1 MVAVCLG
8 LEPVVWM
15 KLCCRFPTVKQ
26 NKDMCAVESRL
37 HVFVTKLHLV
47 WIHKVHLSIYCK
59 CCPIKLLLASQC
71 VEHFTPSVHS
81 NAIIYSSVLNNS
93 QMPFHH
99 LAIAFSLCS
108 FLVLNLY
115 SWPFTRLKLRWEHE
129 RNSVW
134 HLHATIP
141 ANCNLVHEGNI
152 SSRLKKIIIIMNIL
166 PRTLCFNRC
175 WHALNGIFYQ
185 GWTKRF

>member
-1 MVAVCLG
+1 MFTG
-8 LEPVVWM
+8 L
-15 KLCCRFPTVKQ
+15 Q
-26 NKDMCAVESRL
+26 CATGGQL
-37 HVFVTKLHLV
+37 HVVHTWSTLFKHTVMDIEVISNSEQTTVELWALPTNGGCVFGTRACGVDEVMLYIPHCEAEQRHVHLMD
-47 WIHKVHLSIYCK
+47 KVHLSIYCK

-71 VEHFTPSVHS
+71 VEYFTPSVHS

-129 RNSVW
+129 RNSV
-134 HLHATIP
+134 
-141 ANCNLVHEGNI
+141 
-152 SSRLKKIIIIMNIL
+152 
-166 PRTLCFNRC
+166 
-175 WHALNGIFYQ
+175 
-185 GWTKRF
+185 